1 MAPGLFAAVVVML
14 LTLLG
19 VSTRFYLIGDFNII
33 HGLFSLFFSFNLLLC
48 YWEMCLFFKRDY
60 IERRTEYWR
69 ARQRESGR
77 PPSVEFL
84 TTRVP
89 LTKILSPTVWAD
101 VWATYAL
108 VDGSFSDR
116 RSLGFNIDF
125 ANGFVAALPIL
136 ILYAAFTVDFMP
148 AVLAGMLG
156 LILFWQWTYVTSVY
170 LASFF
175 VAGRQR
181 HISRGEVFTYIWA
194 MNGPWVLF
202 ALLGLYVSARLILDG
217 DYGVLGL

>member
-77 PPSVEFL
+77 TPSVEFL

-136 ILYAAFTVDFMP
+136 ILYAALTVDFMP

-181 HISRGEVFTYIWA
+181 HISRGEVFTYIWT

>member
-60 IERRTEYWR
+60 IERRAEYWR

-77 PPSVEFL
+77 TPSVEFL
-84 TTRVP
+84 TTRVL